1 MSSIGQILMK
11 IKHKM
16 KWMVK
21 VAETGNLLEA

>member
-11 IKHKM
+11 IKQKM